1 MHNFVYS
8 PAAVPFNGNGPVYF
22 AHPPPSSQPSFHPY
36 HPTTPTR
43 PQFPHPIFSSPLPQ
57 QTLSTGTDNSSTDL
71 SSRFRHLKAQE
82 HENKPR
88 NISINDFERSHSN
101 PYASTTRF
109 NHEHHRFQFRPQTFY
124 EFSSSNTL
132 NNNNFSRSS
141 NNYRYPKNNNNAS
154 LPLSA
159 YMNTE
164 QSFNTDENRPNNHWT
179 TTAMHSRRRI
189 IPQQQQQ
196 QRPYHQDKHQFPL
209 SSYDPR
215 QYGFNENSSK
225 RNNLNN
231 RSNTNKID
239 QGNSQLEGNSNEI
252 DLIEE
257 WWEDD
262 NADLIGTETKVTATV
277 NDSGNSSLSTS
288 MNLKEITS
296 DISTTDSMLN
306 EQIVWFDRKNDVFR

>member
-43 PQFPHPIFSSPLPQ
+43 PQFPLPIFSSPLPQ
-57 QTLSTGTDNSSTDL
+57 QTLSTGTENSSNDL
-71 SSRFRHLKAQE
+71 SSRFRHLKAAE
-82 HENKPR
+82 HENKTRPML
-88 NISINDFERSHSN
+88 NNDFERLHTN

-109 NHEHHRFQFRPQTFY
+109 NHEQHHRFQFRPQTSY
-124 EFSSSNTL
+124 DFSSSNTL

-141 NNYRYPKNNNNAS
+141 NNYRYQKNNNNAS

-159 YMNTE
+159 YMNTD
-164 QSFNTDENRPNNHWT
+164 NTDENRMNNHHRT
-179 TTAMHSRRRI
+179 NTIIHARRRMTT
-189 IPQQQQQ
+189 QQQPQQQ

-215 QYGFNENSSK
+215 QYGFNENSTK
-225 RNNLNN
+225 RNHLNN
-231 RSNTNKID
+231 RSTMNKID
-239 QGNSQLEGNSNEI
+239 QGNNELQGNSNDI

-262 NADLIGTETKVTATV
+262 NADLIGTEAKVTTTV
-277 NDSGNSSLSTS
+277 NDSGNSSLSNS
-288 MNLKEITS
+288 INLKETIS
-296 DISTTDSMLN
+296 DISTTDSRSN
-306 EQIVWFDRKNDVFR
+306 E